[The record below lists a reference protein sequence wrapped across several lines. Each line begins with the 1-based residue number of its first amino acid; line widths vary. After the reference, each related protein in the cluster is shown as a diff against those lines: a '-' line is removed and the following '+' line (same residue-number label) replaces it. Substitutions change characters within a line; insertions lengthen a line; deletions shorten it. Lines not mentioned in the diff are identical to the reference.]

1 MMGPTQCD
9 EVKCLFLPTDSSI
22 SLKCLSV
29 LYELIMNEKLS
40 TALTK
45 KSFLGAFNVKI
56 LLEMH
61 AGPAF

>member
-40 TALTK
+40 TAHAKGGLNT
-45 KSFLGAFNVKI
+45 I
-56 LLEMH
+56 LLSS
-61 AGPAF
+61 